1 MLSILYLLSMFVVG
15 YYFMHKF
22 VPWFNF
28 ETLGDK
34 VHAGVTIPSW
44 MFKLPFAW
52 VLGSLIVNW
61 LNFILCDLSKTM
73 QTTLLTMGLSVGFSL
88 WVLVTEYGK
97 RSSSTCYES
106 LCNLGRNTRWPE
118 YLFGAIAFA
127 FAAYIIFHTFSE
139 TADSLVVSNGVYSDF
154 GPHISLIRSFSV
166 GENFPPQ
173 YPHYPSGDISYH
185 FLFHFMASSLEYLGL
200 PLGWA
205 FNLPSFFSLFG
216 MFLVFYVFSV
226 RLTGLKAVAFMAFF
240 FFAFRS
246 SFAFFDFV
254 QNYTIWQLP
263 EAISEINIYIG
274 KTQSE
279 NWGMWTINNF
289 PNQRHLS
296 HALTVAMIALLLVLP
311 LVEQRI
317 FLSSAE
323 KKGSAWR
330 IENIQRPI
338 FIGCFLGAIAFWNG
352 AALIATLLILAGFAL
367 TSRHRFEYLIIAVI
381 AVVLASMQSRW
392 FIAAGKEPIKATFH
406 FGFLAANGKSV
417 KDVAEYIILTYGILI
432 PLFFVSLFYWR
443 KYALVGLAFFLPF
456 VFAFT
461 IQPTVDIAVNHK
473 FVVITNLFIGI
484 LIAWMLIDIW
494 RHKNKWL
501 RLLVVPIFGLL
512 TITGVVDI
520 MTFHNMNN
528 GKFNYPKNNAV
539 SAWIQ
544 KNTPPKAIFLT
555 YMNGIN
561 PILYAGRPIYL
572 GWPYFGWSAGYD
584 TVAREA
590 EVNAIYGAGTE
601 AEFRR
606 LLAKTPVQYVVVNE
620 AMRNAQNYVVNEDLI
635 SKALPLVFEDPF
647 EDTKIFKVP
656 QQ

>member
-28 ETLGDK
+28 ETLDDK
-34 VHAGVTIPSW
+34 VHPSVAIPSW

-61 LNFILCDLSKTM
+61 LNFIVCDISRTM
-73 QTTLLTMGLSVGFSL
+73 SSTLLTMGVSVAFSL
-88 WVLVTEYGK
+88 WVLVSEYNK
-97 RSSSTCYES
+97 RASSTYLQS
-106 LCNLGRNTRWPE
+106 LRNSFRNMGWAE
-118 YLFGAIAFA
+118 FLYSSIAFA

-139 TADSLVVSNGVYSDF
+139 TSDMLVVANGVYSDF

-185 FLFHFMASSLEYLGL
+185 FLFHFMVASLEFLGL
-200 PLGWA
+200 PLGWS

-226 RLTGLKAVAFMAFF
+226 RLTGLKAVAFMALV

-246 SFAFFDFV
+246 SFAFFDFA

-263 EAISEINIYIG
+263 EAISEINLYIG
-274 KTQSE
+274 KTQHE

-296 HALTVAMIALLLVLP
+296 HAITVMLIAFLLMLP

-317 FLSSAE
+317 FLTQAE
-323 KKGSAWR
+323 KKGSPWR

-338 FIGCFLGAIAFWNG
+338 FVGCFLGAIAFWNG
-352 AALIATLLILAGFAL
+352 AALIAALLILAGFAL
-367 TSRHRFEYLIIAVI
+367 TSRHRFEYIIIAVI
-381 AVVLASMQSRW
+381 AVVMASMQSRW
-392 FIAAGKEPIKATFH
+392 FIAAGKEPIKAVLN
-406 FGFLAANGKSV
+406 FGFLADEKTVKSV
-417 KDVAEYIILTYGILI
+417 VEYIILTYGLLI
-432 PLFFVSLFYWR
+432 PLFFIALVYWR
-443 KYALVGLAFFLPF
+443 KYALVGLAFILPF
-456 VFAFT
+456 VFAFS
-461 IQPTVDIAVNHK
+461 IKPTVDIAVNHK
-473 FVVITNLFIGI
+473 FVVISNLLIGV
-484 LIAWMLIDIW
+484 LVAWMLIDIW
-494 RHKNKWL
+494 RNRNKWF
-501 RLLVVPIFGLL
+501 RLLIVPIFGLM
-512 TITGVVDI
+512 TVTGIVDI

-528 GKFNYPKNNAV
+528 GKFTYPKNNNV

-544 KNTPPKAIFLT
+544 KNTPKQAVFLT
-555 YMNGIN
+555 AMSSIN
-561 PILYAGRPIYL
+561 PMLYAGRPIYL

-601 AEFRR
+601 AELKH
-606 LLAKTPVQYVVVNE
+606 LLAKTPIQYIVVNE
-620 AMRNAQNYVVNEDLI
+620 AMRNAPNYVVNEDLI
-635 SKALPLVFEDPF
+635 IATLPLVYEDPF
-647 EDTKIFKVP
+647 EATKIFKVP
-656 QQ
+656 QH